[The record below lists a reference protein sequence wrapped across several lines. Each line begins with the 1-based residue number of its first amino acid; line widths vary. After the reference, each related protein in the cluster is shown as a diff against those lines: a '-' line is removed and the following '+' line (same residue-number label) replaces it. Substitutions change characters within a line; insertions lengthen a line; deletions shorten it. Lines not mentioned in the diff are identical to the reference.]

1 MALAECIGSVRHV
14 TVDEV
19 GRNSLF
25 GKLWMTAVQ

>member
-1 MALAECIGSVRHV
+1 V

-25 GKLWMTAVQ
+25 GSLADDSRAVTLTAAGA